1 MRFSYQGL
9 FKNTTSLYDHTN
21 YRSFH
26 VHLDIPRNPLSPTKT
41 TISITMLSILIYPA
55 LVPAFLLLYLT
66 YTYITNIFKANALNF
81 PTIHFPLFPQNTPLW
96 SIFGP
101 IGRLTYKRYLPTWLF
116 NRVALLIYGLEFY
129 QGDHPWRTYVEPQVA
144 RNPNLK
150 GKGKSY
156 VLVTGG
162 RLEFWTWDAE
172 IAREISGNP
181 KVFNQLDLASVV
193 MNVFGENVLTTDGAN
208 WARHRRI
215 VAGAVTERVSPIV
228 WEESVRQTRQLLESV
243 YRRSENGVTNDMF
256 DGIKKVAIHVL
267 YRAGMGNQQDFEGE
281 EEKIKEGMKLSYI
294 DAVKIINENVSGPT
308 ILPTSF
314 LRNYP
319 KTWAGAKWLHELAQ
333 AKIEFPVHTREALA
347 KEKEASKATG
357 KSRNNV
363 MSALIAAS
371 EQNDGDEEKGKKGPA
386 LTDEELVGNLYIF
399 TAAGFDTTANTLSYT
414 LLFLARYP
422 RWQEWL
428 MEELD
433 ELLPS
438 SAEADFDYTSIF
450 PKAHRTLAL
459 MLETLRLFPPIIHIS
474 KMTRVPVTLTT
485 PACGTF
491 TIPAYSTVY
500 VNNVML
506 HRDPAVWRN
515 LNMTSLENAASR
527 DDEDGLEGDEQ
538 EYRPSRWI
546 NPKDSESP
554 IFQPPKGGYLPWNA
568 GPRTCPG
575 QKMAQVEFV
584 AIIATLFSRHRL
596 EVVRKTMPVKGAEE
610 VHIPESDDAL
620 MKRLDAVMEDSMPKL
635 TLEMNQIYNVQPGDG
650 RGLPIRWI
658 SRK

>member
-1 MRFSYQGL
+1 M
-9 FKNTTSLYDHTN
+9 
-21 YRSFH
+21 
-26 VHLDIPRNPLSPTKT
+26 V
-41 TISITMLSILIYPA
+41 TILLYPA
-55 LVPAFLLLYLT
+55 LLPITFLLYLT
-66 YTYITNIFKANALNF
+66 YVYITNIQKSRTLGF
-81 PTIHFPLFPQNTPLW
+81 PTIHFPLFPQHSKTW

-101 IGRLTYKRYLPTWLF
+101 IGRLTYKAYLPSFIF
-116 NRVALLIYGLEFY
+116 NRLALLIYGLEFY
-129 QGDHPWRTYVEPQVA
+129 QKDHPWKTYVYPQVEKDGK
-144 RNPNLK
+144 LK

-172 IAREISGNP
+172 IAREITGRP
-181 KVFNQLDLASVV
+181 KDFQQLDLASVV
-193 MNVFGENVLTTDGAN
+193 MNVFGENVLTTDGSN

-228 WEESVRQTRQLLESV
+228 WEESVRQTRQLMQSV
-243 YRRSENGVTNDMF
+243 FRKNENGVTNEMF

-281 EEKIKEGMKLSYI
+281 EEVKQGMKLSYI

-308 ILPTSF
+308 ILPTWM

-319 KTWAGAKWLHELAQ
+319 REWVGSKWLHDLGQ
-333 AKIEFPVHTREALA
+333 AKIEFPVHTKEALA
-347 KEKEASKATG
+347 KEKEQTEKTG
-357 KSRNNV
+357 KTRNNV

-371 EQNDGDEEKGKKGPA
+371 EQNEGDVEKGKKGPA

-433 ELLPS
+433 ELLPQTPD
-438 SAEADFDYTSIF
+438 ADFDYTSIF
-450 PKAHRTLAL
+450 PKAHRTLAV
-459 MLETLRLFPPIIHIS
+459 MLETLRLFPPVIHIS
-474 KMTRVPVTLTT
+474 KMTKQDVTLNT
-485 PACGTF
+485 PTCGEF
-491 TIPAYSTVY
+491 TIPGNSTVY
-500 VNNVML
+500 VNNIML

-515 LNMTSLENAASR
+515 LNMTKLEKAASR
-527 DDEDGLEGDEQ
+527 DDEDDMEGDEHI
-538 EYRPSRWI
+538 YRPSRWL
-546 NPKDSESP
+546 NPKDADAAM
-554 IFQPPKGGYLPWNA
+554 FQPPKGGYLPWNS

-596 EVVRKTMPVKGAEE
+596 EAVRTTMPVKGAEE
-610 VHIPESDDAL
+610 VRIPESDDAL
-620 MKRLDAVMEDSMPKL
+620 MKRLDAVMQDSIPKL
-635 TLEMNQIYNVQPGDG
+635 TLEMSQIYNVEPGDG

-658 SRK
+658 PRK